1 MPEELVT
8 AEGGAQLSQGARV
21 VDTFVAPS
29 KTFADIRRSAS
40 WWLPC
45 VIATIFTIIAVA
57 VPIKKIGVDQMRDG
71 MLKAMPKIQER
82 IDNSPP
88 DAAAAIRKSFE
99 GSIQRNIYTVPL
111 TVIVG
116 GFLTGLLFMA
126 TANFAFGGKSS
137 YWQMVAV
144 FWYSQLPFLLFGI
157 MAIVLIFAG
166 IGADTYNPMNPVGTN
181 LGYYMQGSSSVL
193 VALLTALD
201 LFSIWVFAL
210 QVIGISK
217 VAQISKGAA
226 FGVAIIWWAI
236 YTGVFKMLPA
246 VFFG

>member
-1 MPEELVT
+1 MPEDFVP
-8 AEGGAQLSQGARV
+8 AEGQLSQGERI

-45 VIATIFTIIAVA
+45 VIVMIFAIVA
-57 VPIKKIGVDQMRDG
+57 IGVPIKKIGVEQMRDG

-88 DAAAAIRKSFE
+88 ETAAAIRKSFE
-99 GSIQRNIYTVPL
+99 GSIRRNIYTIPL
-111 TVIVG
+111 GLIVA

-144 FWYSQLPFLLFGI
+144 FWYSQLPFLLWNIIG
-157 MAIVLIFAG
+157 IVLIYAG
-166 IGADTYNPMNPVGTN
+166 VGADTYNPTNPIGTN

-201 LFSIWVFAL
+201 VFSIWVFAL

-236 YTGVFKMLPA
+236 YTGIFKMLPA

>member
-1 MPEELVT
+1 MPEDLVV
-8 AEGGAQLSQGARV
+8 AEGQLSQGERI

-29 KTFADIRRSAS
+29 KTFGDIRRDAS

-45 VIATIFTIIAVA
+45 LIATIFTVIAVA
-57 VPIKKIGVDQMRDG
+57 VPLQKLGVDQLRDG

-82 IDNSPP
+82 MDSSPP
-88 DAAAAIRKSFE
+88 DAQAAIRKSFE
-99 GSIQRNIYTVPL
+99 GSIRRNVYTVPL

-116 GFLTGLLFMA
+116 GFLVGLLFMA

-144 FWYSQLPFLLFGI
+144 FWYSQLPFLL
-157 MAIVLIFAG
+157 MAIIGSTLIFAG
-166 IGADTYNPMNPVGTN
+166 VGADTYNPMNPVGTN
-181 LGYYMQGSSSVL
+181 PGYYMQGSSSVL

-201 LFSIWVFAL
+201 VFSIWVFAL
-210 QVIGISK
+210 QVVGISK

-236 YTGVFKMLPA
+236 YTGIFKMLPA